1 MATINPFD
9 LLDDDA
15 EDPSLIAAQK
25 PVVSPPAAAKKGSAQ
40 TQAKPAAPAAKLP
53 SKPLPPS
60 QAGQLLLFSFCLS
73 IFFIFLLYVNFE
85 IFLNILEIFNLLFLK
100 ANCLKPVTFQIF
112 LDA

>member
-25 PVVSPPAAAKKGSAQ
+25 PVVSPPAAAAAKKGSAQ

-73 IFFIFLLYVNFE
+73 IFFIFLLYVHF
-85 IFLNILEIFNLLFLK
+85 
-100 ANCLKPVTFQIF
+100 
-112 LDA
+112 

>member
-25 PVVSPPAAAKKGSAQ
+25 PVVSPPAAAAAKKGSAQ

-60 QAGQLLLFSFCLS
+60 QAGQLLLFSCL
-73 IFFIFLLYVNFE
+73 FFDFFYILLYVNFE
-85 IFLNILEIFNLLFLK
+85 MFLNILEIFDLLFLK
-100 ANCLKPVTFQIF
+100 ANCLKPVTF
-112 LDA
+112 

>member
-25 PVVSPPAAAKKGSAQ
+25 PVVSPPAAKKGSAQ

-100 ANCLKPVTFQIF
+100 ANCLKPVTF
-112 LDA
+112 

>member
-85 IFLNILEIFNLLFLK
+85 IKYIRNFQFVIFES
-100 ANCLKPVTFQIF
+100 
-112 LDA
+112 